1 MDTTQTVNATE
12 LASAGISYQMVGG
25 VKDTHLDVP
34 FYECGPCRA
43 ERASEAGREYYDAGD
58 VYPSLE
64 CLGGRC
70 GEMLGVSETRDVVR
84 DAAAERRQDE
94 RLANTEP
101 RMQNR
106 IEMRAHYAA
115 RAKALKE
122 ARYMRRVLPAMALM
136 EGVGTEVYFTAYEE
150 AYDLEAAA
158 RTEVE
163 ELVENVGFTRAEQ
176 SGVAWGEGMVD
187 IAKET
192 CDDPDRWAHVADGHL
207 REMQADATPY
217 TGRLWRKAEGK
228 QGQHYATGEVPDFPE
243 LWQYFA
249 RVQDDKRI
257 RFQVMLD
264 RVARIPM
271 RRIRSAR
278 EAFRKAYGAS
288 VERSVPVEKTI
299 RGIRFSRPA
308 HWDKLMLS
316 GAQKVQV
323 YAAFDE
329 RMGLTRPAPAQP
341 RRKRLVI
348 WRRRMTQGSKPNYR
362 KLVA

>member
-1 MDTTQTVNATE
+1 MQTVNATE
-12 LASAGISYQMVGG
+12 LSSAGISYQMVGG

-43 ERASEAGREYYDAGD
+43 ERASEAGREHYDAGD
-58 VYPSLE
+58 VYPSLD

-70 GEMLGVSETRDVVR
+70 GEMLGVSETRDSVR
-84 DAAAERRQDE
+84 DAAAERRQDA
-94 RLANTEP
+94 RLADTEP

-106 IEMRAHYAA
+106 IEARAHRVA
-115 RAKALKE
+115 RGKAIRE
-122 ARYMRRVLPAMALM
+122 SRYMRRVLPAMALM
-136 EGVGTEVYFTAYEE
+136 QGADHDVYFTAYEE
-150 AYDLEAAA
+150 AYDLGAAA
-158 RTEVE
+158 LAEVE
-163 ELVENVGFTRAEQ
+163 ELAVNVGFTKAEQ

-192 CDDPDRWAHVADGHL
+192 CDDTDRWGHVADGHL
-207 REMQADATPY
+207 REMQGDATPY
-217 TGRLWRKAEGK
+217 TGRLWRKAEGQ

-257 RFQVMLD
+257 RFQVILD
-264 RVARIPM
+264 RVSRVPM

-288 VERSVPVEKTI
+288 VERSIPVEKVI
-299 RGIRFSRPA
+299 RGIRFARPA
-308 HWDKLMLS
+308 HWDRMLLS
-316 GAQKVQV
+316 KAQAKEV
-323 YAAFDE
+323 YQAFDE
-329 RMGLTRPAPAQP
+329 RMGLTHPAPAQP

-348 WRRRMTQGSKPNYR
+348 WRRRMTQSSKPNYR
-362 KLVA
+362 RLVA